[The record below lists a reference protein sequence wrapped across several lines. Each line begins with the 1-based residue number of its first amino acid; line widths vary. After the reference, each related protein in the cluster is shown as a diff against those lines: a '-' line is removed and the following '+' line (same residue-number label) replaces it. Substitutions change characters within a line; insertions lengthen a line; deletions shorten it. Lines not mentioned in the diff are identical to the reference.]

1 MGLLLNNE
9 LIWVSVPKCA
19 SVSIEDAFLN
29 SNLSFKKL
37 YRDTIITDIHTHH
50 PVSRLYDEFGIYPTV
65 CIKRDWFNRWLSGLE
80 HIFNWIPKTKQ
91 YTPIQNWENV
101 DNKWIYD
108 TFDTKFSNELY
119 SDNFNNN
126 GWMHLFSKFIKE
138 KDILENEKDYGKTL
152 IVRFLCV
159 LMSQNYWKLNKK
171 CDYEFDISEMNKFS
185 DFIYERFGERLDIQK
200 LNEGTKSNNKIVV
213 DTELKN
219 WIWDKFEK
227 PFEKRNSLI

>member
-37 YRDTIITDIHTHH
+37 HRDTIITDIHTHH

-80 HIFNWIPKTKQ
+80 HVFNWISKTKQ
-91 YTPIQNWENV
+91 YTPIQNWEDV
-101 DNKWIYD
+101 DNRWIYD

-126 GWMHLFSKFIKE
+126 GWMQLFSKFIKE
-138 KDILENEKDYGKTL
+138 KDILENEKDYGKTF

-159 LMSQNYWKLNKK
+159 LMSQNHWKLNKK
-171 CDYEFDISEMNKFS
+171 CDYEFDISEMDKFS